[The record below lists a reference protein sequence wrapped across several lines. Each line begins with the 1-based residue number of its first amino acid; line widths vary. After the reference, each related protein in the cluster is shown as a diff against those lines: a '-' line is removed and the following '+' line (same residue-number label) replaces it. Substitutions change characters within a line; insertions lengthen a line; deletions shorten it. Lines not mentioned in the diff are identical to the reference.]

1 MKIIASHIDNGFYRI
16 SDKAAGA
23 LAKLKG
29 RKLPRHGYE
38 IRVEV
43 APCLS
48 AWLQRTPLRY
58 RVNAPKR
65 GWVWA
70 IYRVE
75 GMPYPVGGLFT
86 ITL

>member
-1 MKIIASHIDNGFYRI
+1 MTFTCSHIDNGFYRI

-23 LAKLKG
+23 LAKLKD

-43 APCLS
+43 SPCLS

-58 RVNAPKR
+58 RTDSPAR
-65 GWVWA
+65 GWVWS

-75 GMPYPVGGLFT
+75 GMSYPVGGQFT